1 MVAPALVGVGASLLG
16 GLFQGSAAKKAAAA
30 QTKAAEQ
37 QMGFAREVYDDQTNF
52 LAPYRN
58 TGNVANA
65 AYAYELGLGSRPMIG
80 GQPLGIET
88 IPGRTTTSS
97 AGGRLVDPL
106 SGGLGGLNMLLGGGM
121 QPRRVGGTTTTSP
134 TTYRTSDGRT
144 FASLEEAQAWANANP
159 TGGTGYQKYQRGE
172 FETDPGYNFRQS
184 EAIDAVQSSAAA
196 RGLLGSGATV
206 NAINDRVQNVASDE
220 YSKWWARDYGAYQDY
235 LNRLSGVAS
244 NGQNAAGATAAAAG
258 NYGGMGTNALAGI
271 GNSRSTGIMGQGN
284 AINDAITNALSAWQ
298 YGRAQ

>member
-16 GLFQGSAAKKAAAA
+16 GLFQGGAAKKAAAA

-88 IPGRTTTSS
+88 IPGTATTSS
-97 AGGRLVDPL
+97 AGGRVVDPL

-159 TGGTGYQKYQRGE
+159 TGGTEYQGLQK
-172 FETDPGYNFRQS
+172 TPGYDFQLS
-184 EAIDAVQSSAAA
+184 QGLDAVQSSAAA
-196 RGLLGSGATV
+196 RGMLNSGATMNAV
-206 NAINDRVQNVASDE
+206 NTFGQGLANQE
-220 YSKWWARDYGAYQDY
+220 YNNY

-258 NYGGMGTNALAGI
+258 NYGGMGANALAGI
-271 GNSRSTGIMGQGN
+271 GNAQSTGAIAQGN
-284 AINDAITNALSAWQ
+284 AFNSAIGNALSAWQ